1 MQSEVD
7 IYYFS
12 GTGNTFLAV
21 KELARRL
28 EERHKHVRLFSIE
41 ESDPSQIEL
50 THTIG
55 LAFPVA
61 VFSTYPFVW
70 NFIDNLP
77 QTVGTEIFMLDTLA
91 MFSGGIVGP
100 LKKVLKQKGYKT
112 IGARE
117 IKMPSNYGRFI
128 PNEVKKEVMISQA
141 MREVRNYAEDLFYNR
156 AHWRRI
162 FLLSDKVLLLLPC

>member
-77 QTVGTEIFMLDTLA
+77 QTVSYVFRRYRRSIKKSTETKR
-91 MFSGGIVGP
+91 V
-100 LKKVLKQKGYKT
+100 
-112 IGARE
+112 
-117 IKMPSNYGRFI
+117 
-128 PNEVKKEVMISQA
+128 
-141 MREVRNYAEDLFYNR
+141 
-156 AHWRRI
+156 
-162 FLLSDKVLLLLPC
+162 